1 MVPEAQRTETATLE
15 CACPC
20 FVGFGLQVLAAI
32 EFDDQPL
39 FHAHKI
45 RDAGTQ
51 WNLSAELQPAQI
63 AVAQMTPEPSLGIRT
78 VPAKR
83 SRAGLS
89 ESLSQ
94 VLPSP

>member
-1 MVPEAQRTETATLE
+1 MVPEAQHTETGTLE
-15 CACPC
+15 CARPC
-20 FVGFGLQVLAAI
+20 SVGFGLQVLAAI

-39 FHAHKI
+39 FHAHEI
-45 RDAGTQ
+45 RDPGAQ
-51 WNLSAELQPAQI
+51 WNLPAELQSAEI
-63 AVAQMTPEPSLGIRT
+63 AVAQMTPERSLGIRT

-83 SRAGLS
+83 SRAGFS